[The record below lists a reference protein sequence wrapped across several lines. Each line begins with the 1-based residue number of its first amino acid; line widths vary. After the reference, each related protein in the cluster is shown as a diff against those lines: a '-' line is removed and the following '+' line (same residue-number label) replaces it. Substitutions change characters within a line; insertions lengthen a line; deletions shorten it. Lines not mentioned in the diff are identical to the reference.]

1 MKTIDRR
8 LGKLEDRLGIATNR
22 PRIVVVMSDA
32 GRRGLDDDTCLRV
45 LREGGF
51 PAASAVAIVD
61 LCEIPVGLTARETEE
76 FVREN
81 GAKICGSQLP
91 TIKKDS

>member
-1 MKTIDRR
+1 MNSIDRR
-8 LGKLEDRLGIATNR
+8 LGKLEDGLGIGRNR
-22 PRIVVVMSDA
+22 TRLVLVMSDA
-32 GRRGLDDDTCLRV
+32 GRRGLDDDTCLRI

-61 LCEIPVGLTARETEE
+61 LCEIPVGLNATETEK

-81 GAKICGSQLP
+81 GAHICGSQLP
-91 TIKKDS
+91 KIACG